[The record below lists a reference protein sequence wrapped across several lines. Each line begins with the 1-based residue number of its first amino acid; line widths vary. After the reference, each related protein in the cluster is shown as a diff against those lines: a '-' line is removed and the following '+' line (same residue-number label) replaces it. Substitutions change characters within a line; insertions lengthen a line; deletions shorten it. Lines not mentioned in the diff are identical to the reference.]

1 MIIRTILEIAAVAL
15 LIYGFINEERV
26 IDFEMEVRRI
36 VVGNIRHA
44 IRTHKHKKAV
54 KNGNHL
60 YLHSVKDDIRNS
72 SNSVA

>member
-1 MIIRTILEIAAVAL
+1 MIIRTIFEIAAVAL

-44 IRTHKHKKAV
+44 IRTHKHKKE
-54 KNGNHL
+54 
-60 YLHSVKDDIRNS
+60 DIWYNYQ
-72 SNSVA
+72 